1 MSDHFKP
8 RDETDL
14 VEVITWA
21 ADRQTPLELVGSG
34 SKRGV
39 GRPLQTAHTLDLSGL
54 TGITLYEPDELV
66 LTAKAGTPLAEIEAA
81 LAAHDQELA
90 FEPMDFGPL
99 LGSEAGATLG
109 GLVAGNVSGPRR
121 IKAGAARDHVLGIHA
136 VSGRGEAFKSGGRV
150 VKNVTGYDLSKGLS
164 GSWGTLAAFSEITVK
179 VLPKAETEVTI
190 LIAGLSDAEAAAA
203 MNAAMGSSADVSG
216 AAHLPANITERSGVS
231 AVSADKQAVTALR
244 IEGIGPSVAYRARH
258 LMAQLDAPGTL
269 SRLEADDSRALW
281 REIRDVRA
289 FAGEDNRPVWKI
301 SVAPDVGH
309 HVVGALAGSMDGDA
323 FYDWSGGLVWLA
335 IEAGDDGGAAAIR
348 AAIADEGGGHATL
361 IRGAPDLRARIPVFQ
376 PQATPLA
383 ALTRRLKESF
393 DPRGILNPGR
403 MYAGGVTGNHADQFH
418 ASAA

>member
-14 VEVITWA
+14 VEVIAWA
-21 ADRQTPLELVGSG
+21 ADRQTPLELVGGG
-34 SKRGV
+34 SKRGI

-66 LTAKAGTPLAEIEAA
+66 LTAKAGTPVAEIEAA
-81 LAAHDQELA
+81 LEAQDQELA
-90 FEPMDFGPL
+90 FEPMDYGPL
-99 LGSEAGATLG
+99 LGSEAGATIG

-179 VLPKAETEVTI
+179 VLPRAEAEVTI
-190 LIAGLSDAEAAAA
+190 LIAGLSEAEAAAA

-216 AAHLPANITERSGVS
+216 AAHLPATLATRSGVE
-231 AVSADKQAVTALR
+231 AVSAAGLSVTALR

-258 LMAQLDAPGTL
+258 LVALFDGPGTI
-269 SRLEADDSRALW
+269 SRLETEESRALW
-281 REIRDVRA
+281 RGLRDVRP
-289 FAGEDNRPVWKI
+289 FAGEDRRPVWKI
-301 SVAPDVGH
+301 SVAPDTGH
-309 HVVGALAGSMDGDA
+309 HLVETLAGSMDGDA
-323 FYDWSGGLVWLA
+323 YYDWSGGLVWLA
-335 IEAGDDGGAAAIR
+335 VEPGEDGGAAAIR

-376 PQATPLA
+376 PQAVPLG

-403 MYAGGVTGNHADQFH
+403 MYAGV
-418 ASAA
+418 